1 MEKVQKKKESKKETA
16 TVDKREE
23 TTVNK
28 QDAKKIA
35 EIDALIESKKQC
47 IKEIGEILEKH
58 SCELKAQ
65 LTINDERTVSQV
77 FIINK

>member
-1 MEKVQKKKESKKETA
+1 MEKVQEKKELQKETA

-23 TTVNK
+23 ATV
-28 QDAKKIA
+28 A
-35 EIDALIESKKQC
+35 EQAEQTKAIDALLEAKKAC
-47 IKEIGEILEKH
+47 IKEIGEILVKYN
-58 SCELKAQ
+58 CDLKAQ